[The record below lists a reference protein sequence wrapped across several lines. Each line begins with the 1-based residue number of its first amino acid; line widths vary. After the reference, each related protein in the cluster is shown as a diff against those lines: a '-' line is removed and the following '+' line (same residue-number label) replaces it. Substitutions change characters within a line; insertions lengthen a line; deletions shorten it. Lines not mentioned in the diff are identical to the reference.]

1 MTLKMNSLYSAL
13 VIAVLLTTAVFTSC
27 KHEDAKPVYT
37 GNKAQLLQLT
47 DSLNQVYT
55 GSIEGHNL
63 GEYPKQARADLKTAL
78 DLAAAVNTGNH
89 TQDEV
94 NNAYANL
101 RRALLAFND
110 RIIEEVAPDYLVAK
124 WLFNGNAQD
133 ATVNHHDG
141 LLMSGIIGT
150 EGKPADG
157 GTLPVLTT
165 DRFGVANNAYDFEN
179 GAYIEV
185 PYTAALNPGMI
196 SISLWINPKVIS
208 GDNYML
214 SLDRW
219 NGFKF
224 QLQTDNFLFM
234 TVKTASSTLDNDS
247 NPGKMTVG
255 EWHHAVVTVGNG
267 AINFYV
273 DGVVTKTVSVSGTLA
288 QLTTPIN
295 LAIGQQLPKD
305 KFNFTDSKDPN
316 YFYSGT
322 FFQGSMDDIRY
333 YNKVLTSAEVTKIY
347 NNEKPD

>member
-1 MTLKMNSLYSAL
+1 MTLKTKPLYKF
-13 VIAVLLTTAVFTSC
+13 LLFAGLLSTAVITSC
-27 KHEDAKPVYT
+27 KHEDAKPVFT
-37 GNKAQLLQLT
+37 GNKAQLQQLT

-55 GSIEGHNL
+55 SSTEGHNL
-63 GEYPKQARADLKTAL
+63 GDYPKQARADLKTAL

-89 TQDEV
+89 TQEEV

-101 RRALLAFND
+101 RRATLAFND

-124 WLFNGNAQD
+124 WLFNGDALD
-133 ATVNHHDG
+133 ATANHHDG

-165 DRFGVANNAYDFEN
+165 DRFGVANSAYEFEN

-196 SISLWINPKVIS
+196 SISLWINPKVTS
-208 GDNYML
+208 GNNYLL

-219 NGFKF
+219 HGFKF

-234 TVKTASSTLDNDS
+234 TIKTASSTLDNDS
-247 NPGKMTVG
+247 NPGKMIIG

-288 QLTTPIN
+288 QVSAPVN

-305 KFNFTDSKDPN
+305 KFNFTDSTAPD